1 MWLHPKE
8 GDDSQAVLSAC
19 LRASHSEISEKLF
32 GVLSLWA
39 TSKKHQLQ
47 KENVK
52 NDTTTYQF
60 IDMLHHVCGMKV
72 LSKIFLNVFWE
83 SCLPDKI
90 HKCDY
95 DLQFFICCKLL
106 PLDMPRVFSL
116 K

>member
-19 LRASHSEISEKLF
+19 LRFLRKKPSVLF

-47 KENVK
+47 KKNVK

-60 IDMLHHVCGMKV
+60 IDMLHRVCGMKV
-72 LSKIFLNVFWE
+72 LSKIFLNV
-83 SCLPDKI
+83 L
-90 HKCDY
+90 
-95 DLQFFICCKLL
+95 
-106 PLDMPRVFSL
+106 
-116 K
+116 